1 MRCISVE
8 DDILIQYDMYVPA
21 GISPTSYTAGISNP
35 LVTIIFVIYYMNNF
49 NPTCT
54 YQIGVLLTTD
64 S

>member
-1 MRCISVE
+1 
-8 DDILIQYDMYVPA
+8 MYVPA